1 MGKAFSYLFFDI
13 MYNIITYEG
22 IDMQINIKKKQ
33 LISLCEDAILELER
47 KISDPEGYMMNN
59 KNINLKK
66 VSYTKESYDDSKN
79 NLESHD
85 DDYSY
90 NFKKK

>member
-1 MGKAFSYLFFDI
+1 
-13 MYNIITYEG
+13 
-22 IDMQINIKKKQ
+22 MQINIKKKQ
-33 LISLCEDAILELER
+33 LISLCEDAILKLER
-47 KISDPEGYMMNN
+47 KISDPEGYMMDN

-66 VSYTKESYDDSKN
+66 VSYPKESYDDSKN

-85 DDYSY
+85 NDYSY

>member
-1 MGKAFSYLFFDI
+1 MD
-13 MYNIITYEG
+13 
-22 IDMQINIKKKQ
+22 
-33 LISLCEDAILELER
+33 
-47 KISDPEGYMMNN
+47 N

-66 VSYTKESYDDSKN
+66 VSYPKESYDDSKN

-85 DDYSY
+85 NDYSY